1 MIKETQD
8 GGLALTDPENDRKD
22 LRNFL
27 DRLKV
32 ELCLIEIQECKR
44 LARIAISISI
54 VAILLLLIVIF
65 R

>member
-1 MIKETQD
+1 MIKETTD
-8 GGLALTDPENDRKD
+8 GGLTLTDPENDRKD
-22 LRNFL
+22 LRDML

-32 ELCLIEIQECKR
+32 ELCLIEIRECKR

>member
-1 MIKETQD
+1 MIKETSD
-8 GGLALTDPENDRKD
+8 GGLTLTDPENDRKD
-22 LRNFL
+22 LRNLL
-27 DRLKV
+27 DSLKV
-32 ELCLIEIQECKR
+32 ELCLIEIRECKR